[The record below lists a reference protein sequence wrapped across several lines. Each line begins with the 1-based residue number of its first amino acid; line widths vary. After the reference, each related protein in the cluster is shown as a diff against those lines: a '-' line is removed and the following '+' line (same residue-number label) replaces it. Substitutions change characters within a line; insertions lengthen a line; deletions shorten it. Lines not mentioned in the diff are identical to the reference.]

1 MPATHVHI
9 EPVDDV
15 AVVRLERAPAN
26 AFDLSL
32 ARELD
37 GALSDVES
45 SDAKSLVLT
54 GSGDFFSAGLD
65 LKVVPGYSRSE
76 RRDMILALG
85 KMVGRLY
92 AISRPTIAA
101 VNGHAVAAGTLL
113 ALACDYRVGPQGDY
127 RFGFTGARVGIPY
140 PIVAQAVIESELD
153 PATTRI
159 MLLGAEQ
166 FGPDEAVAKGILDE
180 LREPDEVLERA
191 IGAARRRSQM
201 PAETYGRIKQQLRA
215 GALERIH
222 DANRSGDDPSLE
234 WWMTGGSAD
243 VSVEARKGVGPQGRS
258 RERHDKSRGTRS
270 RGRPHP
276 RHDHQR

>member
-15 AVVRLERAPAN
+15 AVVRLDRAPAN

-65 LKVVPGYSRSE
+65 LKVVPGYSQSE
-76 RRDMILALG
+76 QRDMILALG

-92 AISRPTIAA
+92 AFSRPTIAA
-101 VNGHAVAAGTLL
+101 VNGHGVAAGTLL
-113 ALACDYRVGPQGDY
+113 ALACDYRVGPRGDY
-127 RFGFTGARVGIPY
+127 RFGLTGARVGIPY
-140 PIVAQAVIESELD
+140 PIVAQAVIEAELD

-159 MLLGAEQ
+159 MLLGAKQ
-166 FGPDEAVAKGILDE
+166 FGPEEAVAKGILDE
-180 LREPDEVLERA
+180 LCDPDEVLQRA
-191 IGAARRRSQM
+191 IEAARQRSRM
-201 PAETYGRIKQQLRA
+201 PAVAYGRIKQQLQA
-215 GALERIH
+215 AALERIH
-222 DANRSGDDPSLE
+222 AANPGGDDPFLE
-234 WWMTGGSAD
+234 SWMTGDAADASA
-243 VSVEARKGVGPQGRS
+243 EALDSP
-258 RERHDKSRGTRS
+258 
-270 RGRPHP
+270 
-276 RHDHQR
+276 